1 MRVNGARL
9 TIQSIKRRFAMKL
22 VRLIGFALALL
33 AAVSAAQAVPNLI
46 SYQGV
51 LMNSG
56 GVAVPDGIYTLTL
69 RLYSTSSGD
78 EKTVGLALTS
88 GDIAIQ
94 KTSTEAA
101 NTARIERELT
111 AMKER
116 LAAVE
121 QEIRNEK
128 R

>member
-1 MRVNGARL
+1 
-9 TIQSIKRRFAMKL
+9 MKL
-22 VRLIGFALALL
+22 VRLIGFALAIL

-51 LMNSG
+51 LMSSG
-56 GVAVPDGIYTLTL
+56 GVAVPDGIYTLTFG
-69 RLYSTSSGD
+69 LYSTSSGD
-78 EKTVGLALTS
+78 EKSVGPALTS

-101 NTARIERELT
+101 NAASIERELT